1 MVAYESLK
9 TKEKLSWVNLKVV
22 SVAYGSGRL
31 GFVFVFFFHSFI
43 LYLYSFLR
51 PDGHA
56 IYRQKALV
64 LEMQESQ
71 SDLQEGVDGRTYRRF
86 CQNQHFLDA
95 YR

>member
-1 MVAYESLK
+1 MGKPKSCF
-9 TKEKLSWVNLKVV
+9 
-22 SVAYGSGRL
+22 GRL
-31 GFVFVFFFHSFI
+31 RERTSSALFLFFFFFHSFI

-56 IYRQKALV
+56 IYRQNALV

-71 SDLQEGVDGRTYRRF
+71 SDLQDGVDGRTYRRF